1 VSDCLS
7 ALPPRLFPTPT
18 PHPSGACRSPAS
30 TKMDGINGQF
40 IDWGFKSATV
50 VKRLPVDPKFYP
62 GSDPKFFG
70 E

>member
-1 VSDCLS
+1 
-7 ALPPRLFPTPT
+7 
-18 PHPSGACRSPAS
+18 
-30 TKMDGINGQF
+30 MDGINGQF

-70 E
+70 PAVIAPTPADDALVKKLYDETAVIAKKFK